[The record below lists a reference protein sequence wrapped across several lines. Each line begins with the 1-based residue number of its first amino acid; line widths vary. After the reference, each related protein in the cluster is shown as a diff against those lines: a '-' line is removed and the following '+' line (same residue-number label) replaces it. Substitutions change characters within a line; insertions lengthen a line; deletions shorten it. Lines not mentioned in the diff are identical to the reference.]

1 MMVNASIGHH
11 DQLVVL
17 MSLCADFPC
26 PGVASQEA
34 VVSVARTTELFVAM
48 LAMEAH
54 KVAVENNRK
63 TIKFEDIIVVSQ
75 RNTKQLEFMNEAFES
90 SGMKIEP

>member
-1 MMVNASIGHH
+1 MPRS
-11 DQLVVL
+11 LFPSLSTRRVL
-17 MSLCADFPC
+17 C
-26 PGVASQEA
+26 
-34 VVSVARTTELFVAM
+34 VAM

-54 KVAVENNRK
+54 KVAAENNRK